1 MVVELCRFTEGQ
13 REAWDDYVQ
22 RAPEASHSHLSAWHR
37 VIERGYGHRSLY
49 LWASE
54 AGKVKGILP
63 LILQR
68 SMLFGRS
75 LVSLPF
81 LDDGGICADDHA
93 TALELYA
100 RARRLCE
107 EQGVGLLDLRHR
119 GTSGLGLP
127 VQDSKVTF
135 VLELARDPERAW
147 ASLDSK
153 VRNQVRKALK
163 SGLEVSW
170 RGSEGLDDFYD
181 VFAENMR
188 DLGSP
193 VHSRKFFAAILE
205 EHGDTARL
213 IHVTDGGRTVGS
225 GVCLAFKD
233 TVMIPWAS
241 SRREYLSKCPNNLL
255 YWEAIRWGC
264 AEGFRRFDFGRSS
277 RGSGTY
283 HFKRQWGAVEQ
294 PLRWEVWK
302 RNGDRG
308 TLVQAS
314 DTRYAVAAR
323 AWKHLPVAITRLC
336 GPMLRRQIS
345 N

>member
-1 MVVELCRFTEGQ
+1 
-13 REAWDDYVQ
+13 
-22 RAPEASHSHLSAWHR
+22 
-37 VIERGYGHRSLY
+37 
-49 LWASE
+49 
-54 AGKVKGILP
+54 
-63 LILQR
+63 
-68 SMLFGRS
+68 
-75 LVSLPF
+75 
-81 LDDGGICADDHA
+81 
-93 TALELYA
+93 
-100 RARRLCE
+100 
-107 EQGVGLLDLRHR
+107 
-119 GTSGLGLP
+119 
-127 VQDSKVTF
+127 
-135 VLELARDPERAW
+135 
-147 ASLDSK
+147 

-170 RGSEGLDDFYD
+170 SGPEGLDDFYD

-193 VHSRKFFAAILE
+193 VHSRKFFTAILR
-205 EHGDTARL
+205 EHADTARL

-255 YWEAIRWGC
+255 YWEAIRWGS

-283 HFKRQWGAVEQ
+283 HFKRQWGATEQ
-294 PLRWEVWK
+294 PLRWEIWR
-302 RNGDRG
+302 RNGDRAA
-308 TLVQAS
+308 LVQAS

-323 AWKHLPVAITRLC
+323 AWKHLPVSITRLC